1 MWEIV
6 IKSFDKNE
14 LKTLQT
20 LWKLYYL
27 RFFWNYLVIN
37 YVFEKKNV

>member
-6 IKSFDKNE
+6 RKSFDKNE
-14 LKTLQT
+14 IENLTTLLKLD
-20 LWKLYYL
+20 YL

-37 YVFEKKNV
+37 YVFEGNI